1 MKRIHV
7 AQWRLTGPT
16 EGTRVHKVIHGPQV
30 WQLNYWLQRAD
41 GHRDDY
47 SLRVDKPCAL
57 SALMEQG
64 NRLIAELTQGT
75 PTVTAGGWDAFFFKG
90 RK

>member
-16 EGTRVHKVIHGPQV
+16 EGTRVLRAITGPQR
-30 WQLNYWLQRAD
+30 WELNYWLQRAD

-47 SLRVDKPCAL
+47 RLRVDKPCPL
-57 SALMEQG
+57 RALMSKG
-64 NRLIAELTQGT
+64 NELIAELTADC
-75 PTVTAGGWDAFFFKG
+75 PTVKAGGWDAYAW
-90 RK
+90 RLA